1 MVQEQDKNA
10 RVMPPEMMSRLV
22 VPQVPKVPMN
32 KPRFK
37 IKQVEEAL
45 RKSAGIISAAAKILE
60 AAGGSCTPQTVR
72 NYIKRH
78 PSLQTVIEETVE
90 LNLDLAE
97 SNLIAKIGN
106 KNMTAIIFYLKTKG
120 KHRGFVER
128 NPRDRAARL
137 SEGPRYPSQVP
148 RCTTSCRNTSRSCP
162 WHLGPT
168 GAEIGQPV
176 VRAVPHHD
184 VGVFRPVP
192 DALVEHRRDDAVRR
206 PLQQLPGEA
215 AASAVAHVEEFA
227 DPEMAH
233 QPKLVVGKGVPP
245 LVGRYR
251 SPVRR
256 YRAGK
261 AARRDH
267 APGARSLR
275 YEPNVRPRI
284 ARHSAIAPRRARHR
298 RVVECPEPNTGGVD
312 CPLMMVMSAGKIAEI
327 KAGLAGNAVRDQ
339 AIGPGRGF
347 AQEELGHFA
356 QRCGFAAGRM
366 PDAKTVIGGEP
377 FR

>member
-1 MVQEQDKNA
+1 M
-10 RVMPPEMMSRLV
+10 
-22 VPQVPKVPMN
+22 
-32 KPRFK
+32 
-37 IKQVEEAL
+37 
-45 RKSAGIISAAAKILE
+45 
-60 AAGGSCTPQTVR
+60 R

-97 SNLIAKIGN
+97 SNLIAEIGN
-106 KNMTAIIFYLKTKG
+106 NNMTAIIFYLKTKG

-128 NPRDRAARL
+128 NPRDRGARL

-148 RCTTSCRNTSRSCP
+148 RCTTSCGNTSRSCP

-176 VRAVPHHD
+176 VPAVPHHD

-215 AASAVAHVEEFA
+215 AANAVAHVEEFA

-245 LVGRYR
+245 LVGRHR

-284 ARHSAIAPRRARHR
+284 ARHSAIALRRARHR
-298 RVVECPEPNTGGVD
+298 RVVECPEPNTGGVEFD

-327 KAGLAGNAVRDQ
+327 KAGLAGNAVRD
-339 AIGPGRGF
+339 
-347 AQEELGHFA
+347 
-356 QRCGFAAGRM
+356 
-366 PDAKTVIGGEP
+366 
-377 FR
+377 

>member
-1 MVQEQDKNA
+1 
-10 RVMPPEMMSRLV
+10 
-22 VPQVPKVPMN
+22 MN
-32 KPRFK
+32 QPRFK

-137 SEGPRYPSQVP
+137 SEGPHYPSQVP

-176 VRAVPHHD
+176 VPAVPHHD

-215 AASAVAHVEEFA
+215 AANAVAHVEEFA
-227 DPEMAH
+227 DPEMVH

-245 LVGRYR
+245 V
-251 SPVRR
+251 V
-256 YRAGK
+256 
-261 AARRDH
+261 D
-267 APGARSLR
+267 
-275 YEPNVRPRI
+275 
-284 ARHSAIAPRRARHR
+284 RHR
-298 RVVECPEPNTGGVD
+298 SGRLAAIGVTLVHRDAAEVVLEFFHRVD
-312 CPLMMVMSAGKIAEI
+312 CG
-327 KAGLAGNAVRDQ
+327 
-339 AIGPGRGF
+339 GRPV
-347 AQEELGHFA
+347 ADARIEP
-356 QRCGFAAGRM
+356 AAGSDQQREA
-366 PDAKTVIGGEP
+366 PADLLVADADVSFLIERHGSL
-377 FR
+377 